1 MYQTDIYA
9 DVSAKKENL
18 NIIHEQNK
26 LFLNN
31 PLLKFILNAI
41 PDLILILNKER
52 QIVYA
57 NHKFKS
63 MMDKID
69 FELIPGMRF
78 GELLNCEH
86 SSENGIGC
94 GTNDSCKA
102 CGSFIAI
109 LNSQKNSPDV
119 QECRITRKDNMEALD
134 LRVYATPF
142 PYEGH
147 QFTFFVITDISNEKR
162 RLMLEKIF
170 LHDIVNSAVSI
181 KEATKI
187 IAESEPDKMPEF
199 MEILLQSSDS
209 LLEEITTHREIA
221 SIESNELYVNIS
233 EFNTFA
239 LLNKVSGMFPT
250 IQQDKNVS
258 VKIDNVSVDFILHT
272 DKVLLRRVIGNMIK
286 NALEASPGG
295 ETVTIGCSIL
305 DGKAIFRVHNN
316 NFIPLNLQL
325 QIFQRSF
332 TTKGTGHGIGTYSI
346 KILTEKY
353 LKGKASFTSS
363 EKDGT
368 DFTVSIPTVLK

>member
-1 MYQTDIYA
+1 
-9 DVSAKKENL
+9 
-18 NIIHEQNK
+18 
-26 LFLNN
+26 
-31 PLLKFILNAI
+31 
-41 PDLILILNKER
+41 
-52 QIVYA
+52 
-57 NHKFKS
+57 
-63 MMDKID
+63 
-69 FELIPGMRF
+69 
-78 GELLNCEH
+78 
-86 SSENGIGC
+86 
-94 GTNDSCKA
+94 
-102 CGSFIAI
+102 
-109 LNSQKNSPDV
+109 
-119 QECRITRKDNMEALD
+119 MEALD

-368 DFTVSIPTVLK
+368 VFTVSIPTVLK